1 MARSFK
7 EILEN
12 MNEHIK
18 RNQEEFNALPE
29 EEKQR
34 ILTEQ
39 RREEEQENRSKQI
52 LIYEDMGITPKFYDE
67 YWNTWNADTEE
78 KIKAFNTV
86 KNMAWRT
93 NLFLCG
99 KSGTGKTHL
108 AMCLTKDGA
117 TYQRLPD
124 IFREVRM
131 NFSTEQNVINRY
143 GTVKFL
149 IIDEIGRQKF
159 TPFEKDLFFEII
171 DKRWNY
177 ERPTTLITNQDEK
190 EFYNEYGKAIV
201 DRLRPIIVHF
211 NWESHRERLDL
222 PEETIEEPVQKEEN
236 IDF

>member
-1 MARSFK
+1 MSVKIGDIMTRFEQTMK
-7 EILEN
+7 EQ
-12 MNEHIK
+12 
-18 RNQEEFNALPE
+18 QEAFDALPE
-29 EEKQR
+29 EEKKR
-34 ILTEQ
+34 ILDEEY
-39 RREEEQENRSKQI
+39 RKEEQEKREK
-52 LIYEDMGITPKFYDE
+52 LITLYDEIGITPKFYDE
-67 YWNTWNADTEE
+67 YWDTWVADTPE
-78 KIKAFNTV
+78 KKKAFKTV
-86 KNMAWRT
+86 KEQAWNT

-131 NFSTEQNVINRY
+131 NFSTEQKVINNY
-143 GTVKFL
+143 GTVKYL

-177 ERPTTLITNQDEK
+177 QRPTTLITNQDEK
-190 EFYNEYGKAIV
+190 EFTEEYGKAIV
-201 DRLRPIIVHF
+201 DRLRPIIVRF
-211 NWESHRERLDL
+211 PWESKREKLNL
-222 PEETIEEPVQKEEN
+222 KSTPIED

>member
-1 MARSFK
+1 MSGKLGDIMAR
-7 EILEN
+7 LEET
-12 MNEHIK
+12 MK
-18 RNQEEFNALPE
+18 QQQQEYESLPK
-29 EEKQR
+29 EEKLR
-34 ILTEQ
+34 LIAEE
-39 RREEEQENRSKQI
+39 RRKEEQEKRERQYA
-52 LIYEDMGITPKFYDE
+52 IYKDIGITPKFYDE
-67 YWNTWNADTEE
+67 YWDTWVADTPE
-78 KIKAFNTV
+78 KKKAFTTV
-86 KNMAWRT
+86 KEQAWNT

-131 NFSTEQNVINRY
+131 NFSTEQSVINNY

-177 ERPTTLITNQDEK
+177 QRPTTLITNQDEK
-190 EFYNEYGKAIV
+190 EFLEEYGKAIV
-201 DRLRPIIVHF
+201 DRLRPIIIEF
-211 NWESHRERLDL
+211 NWESRREELNLNKTSVED
-222 PEETIEEPVQKEEN
+222 IE
-236 IDF
+236 F